1 VTDFAPDACA
11 SFEASLKQR
20 YAQVHARLMGKPAQM
35 RVNKPMPEPEVRSE
49 PVAEIIEDIAPAPL
63 GLEGLMASIANLA
76 VRCSPIRDK
85 KERRE
90 RPASYP
96 ALRVIVDIVCAF
108 YQTRYVDII
117 SDRRTAIV
125 VKPRQVAMYLCREM
139 TPRSLPAIGRAV
151 GGKDHTTVLYG
162 HRKIRT
168 LARLDRALAAEL
180 YVLRQAIAAK
190 TAMQAG
196 DNGRAA

>member
-49 PVAEIIEDIAPAPL
+49 PVAEI
-63 GLEGLMASIANLA
+63 LEGLMASIANLA